1 MSKRIISAIDVGSF
15 KISTVVV
22 AVDTEDKIPQVIG
35 VCSQPSVGVKK
46 GVIINIDD
54 AVNSIS
60 SSLTAA
66 ERMAGITIPSVYVSV
81 NGKDIQSLNNKG
93 VVAISRQDIGPEDV
107 LRAIES
113 AKTIPLAQDKEIVH
127 VISREFIVDSQGGI
141 KYPLGMSGN
150 RLEVDTHIVVS
161 PTTVVQNLIRAV
173 QHTGLGID
181 GIVFSGLASS
191 LSVVTETEKELGV
204 LLLDIGAGTV
214 SISLYLEGAVSY
226 SGVVPFGGMHVTS
239 DLAAGLQIS
248 FEEAERLKR
257 SLGELLKSK
266 ETEIESEDLENDT
279 RTALERNSGE
289 DKKTSK
295 VSKKKNSDNLSVS
308 SIGISTVDEVSRSFC
323 VDIINARLQEIISL
337 VKSQIEKSGVP
348 LAIPAGVIVTGGG
361 AKTYG
366 IADIVKK
373 TFGVTCRIGK
383 PSGLHGMTDEI
394 NDTEFSVVQGLI
406 KYAVVEDVDV
416 GGSRGRNPASPFIDK
431 VKEFITKFFPKS
443 N

>member
-22 AVDTEDKIPQVIG
+22 AVDTEDKIPHVIG

-150 RLEVDTHIVVS
+150 RLEVDTHIVIS

-191 LSVVTETEKELGV
+191 LSVVTET
-204 LLLDIGAGTV
+204 
-214 SISLYLEGAVSY
+214 
-226 SGVVPFGGMHVTS
+226 
-239 DLAAGLQIS
+239 
-248 FEEAERLKR
+248 
-257 SLGELLKSK
+257 
-266 ETEIESEDLENDT
+266 
-279 RTALERNSGE
+279 
-289 DKKTSK
+289 
-295 VSKKKNSDNLSVS
+295 
-308 SIGISTVDEVSRSFC
+308 
-323 VDIINARLQEIISL
+323 
-337 VKSQIEKSGVP
+337 
-348 LAIPAGVIVTGGG
+348 
-361 AKTYG
+361 
-366 IADIVKK
+366 
-373 TFGVTCRIGK
+373 
-383 PSGLHGMTDEI
+383 
-394 NDTEFSVVQGLI
+394 
-406 KYAVVEDVDV
+406 
-416 GGSRGRNPASPFIDK
+416 
-431 VKEFITKFFPKS
+431 
-443 N
+443 